1 MEIFEECEPVILM
14 LSCELKKAEHMAAGL
29 RALMTCL
36 LFKYLYFFLCDG
48 KLLPKNTLLKVG
60 GPDGVGGSHGFFP
73 SWVKHFNASLN
84 RVPWAPVPIA
94 L

>member
-1 MEIFEECEPVILM
+1 M
-14 LSCELKKAEHMAAGL
+14 LSCKLKKAEHMAAGL

-60 GPDGVGGSHGFFP
+60 GQM
-73 SWVKHFNASLN
+73 
-84 RVPWAPVPIA
+84 
-94 L
+94 